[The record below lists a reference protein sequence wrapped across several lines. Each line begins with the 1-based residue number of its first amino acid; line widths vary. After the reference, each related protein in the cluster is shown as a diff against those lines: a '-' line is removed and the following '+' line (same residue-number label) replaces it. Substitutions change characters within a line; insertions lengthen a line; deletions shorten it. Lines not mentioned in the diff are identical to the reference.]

1 MNKTKTNAT
10 IREEKGKLLSPKIDV
25 IFQILFGEIGSEE
38 ITKDFLSTILEEK
51 INEVNLNENIVFR
64 RELPNGKMGIVDVLA
79 KINESEY
86 CNIEMQMTD
95 KKNIIK
101 RMLYY
106 WAKQYARGIN
116 KREDY
121 QVLKRTIVVLIA
133 NFELENLEELGLHSR
148 WKLIEVKDRK
158 IVLTDDI
165 EFNIIELPKLNKEPK
180 GSEDEKLKEWL
191 NFLENPE
198 SKEVQ
203 GYMKRNENMKAARE
217 KLNEISKDE
226 KVRRIAELR
235 QKAIL
240 DEKEAEYTGYC
251 NGLEEGRKEGIKQGI
266 EQRNIEIAKSMKEEG
281 INIKYIV
288 KVTGLSEEEIN
299 TL

>member
-1 MNKTKTNAT
+1 M
-10 IREEKGKLLSPKIDV
+10 S
-25 IFQILFGEIGSEE
+25 
-38 ITKDFLSTILEEK
+38 DFVERI
-51 INEVNLNENIVFR
+51 
-64 RELPNGKMGIVDVLA
+64 
-79 KINESEY
+79 
-86 CNIEMQMTD
+86 
-95 KKNIIK
+95 
-101 RMLYY
+101 
-106 WAKQYARGIN
+106 
-116 KREDY
+116 
-121 QVLKRTIVVLIA
+121 
-133 NFELENLEELGLHSR
+133 SR

-235 QKAIL
+235 QKAIM
-240 DEKEAEYTGYC
+240 DEKEAEYTGYTK
-251 NGLEEGRKEGIKQGI
+251 G
-266 EQRNIEIAKSMKEEG
+266 KEEG
-281 INIKYIV
+281 IQEGVKEGVRLIAKKMKEEKIPV
-288 KVTGLSEEEIN
+288 EIIIKVTNLSKEEIEK
-299 TL
+299 L

>member
-1 MNKTKTNAT
+1 M
-10 IREEKGKLLSPKIDV
+10 S
-25 IFQILFGEIGSEE
+25 
-38 ITKDFLSTILEEK
+38 DFVERI
-51 INEVNLNENIVFR
+51 
-64 RELPNGKMGIVDVLA
+64 
-79 KINESEY
+79 
-86 CNIEMQMTD
+86 
-95 KKNIIK
+95 
-101 RMLYY
+101 
-106 WAKQYARGIN
+106 
-116 KREDY
+116 
-121 QVLKRTIVVLIA
+121 
-133 NFELENLEELGLHSR
+133 SR

-165 EFNIIELPKLNKEPK
+165 EFNIIELQKLNKEPK

-235 QKAIL
+235 QKAIM

-251 NGLEEGRKEGIKQGI
+251 NGLEEGIKQGI
-266 EQRNIEIAKSMKEEG
+266 EQRNIEIARSMKEEG
-281 INIKYIV
+281 IDIKHII
-288 KVTGLSEEEIN
+288 KVTVLSEEEIN

>member
-1 MNKTKTNAT
+1 M
-10 IREEKGKLLSPKIDV
+10 S
-25 IFQILFGEIGSEE
+25 
-38 ITKDFLSTILEEK
+38 DFVERI
-51 INEVNLNENIVFR
+51 
-64 RELPNGKMGIVDVLA
+64 
-79 KINESEY
+79 
-86 CNIEMQMTD
+86 
-95 KKNIIK
+95 
-101 RMLYY
+101 
-106 WAKQYARGIN
+106 
-116 KREDY
+116 
-121 QVLKRTIVVLIA
+121 
-133 NFELENLEELGLHSR
+133 SR

-235 QKAIL
+235 QKAIM
-240 DEKEAEYTGYC
+240 DEKAVKRLGYKE
-251 NGLEEGRKEGIKQGI
+251 GLESGIKDGIKQGIEKGIKQGI
-266 EQRNIEIAKSMKEEG
+266 EQGIKQGENKKITEIAKKMKSESIDIE
-281 INIKYIV
+281 IIKRI
-288 KVTGLSEEEIN
+288 TG
-299 TL
+299 